1 MINKRKILR
10 AKIDRRR
17 FLQIAGGSAACL
29 GAAAC
34 LPHADGDW
42 SSCTED
48 QPLIVTPPSNRVI
61 EVHSE
66 QAIVESGGKSVID
79 AGVVAEMFSAGLLAL
94 TEQASADVAW
104 QTVMPERKDGERIA
118 LKANALNSDVPSTP
132 ELLAAV
138 IGSMV
143 EGGIPIADLF
153 VWDRTLRE
161 LEQAGITTERLGV
174 DCRGTIQSS
183 SDHSGP
189 GYEQEAACLSGRKI
203 HLSTILT
210 RETDHMVNVAVLK
223 NHFAAGFTGCLK
235 NNYGCF
241 ENPYDFHDGCEQH
254 IALLNALP
262 QIASVA
268 RLYVV
273 DALFAVTAG
282 DTNKP
287 ADCEPGLILLSF
299 DPVAIDQRGLEIRDE
314 IRASRGQG
322 PGNPAGYI
330 QVAADIGLG
339 STNYDLQT
347 IEI

>member
-1 MINKRKILR
+1 
-10 AKIDRRR
+10 
-17 FLQIAGGSAACL
+17 LQIAGGSAACL

-42 SSCTED
+42 SSCTEG
-48 QPLIVTPPSNRVI
+48 QPLIVAPSSNLVV
-61 EVHSE
+61 EVHSDL
-66 QAIVESGGKSVID
+66 AIAKVEGKSVID
-79 AGVVAEMFSAGLLAL
+79 ASVVAAMFTAGLQSL
-94 TEQASADVAW
+94 TGQATAAEAW
-104 QTVMPERKDGERIA
+104 QVVLPGRKDGERIA
-118 LKANALNSDVPSTP
+118 LKANALNPDVPSSP

-138 IGSMV
+138 IGSLT
-143 EGGIPIADLF
+143 EGGIPAVDVF
-153 VWDRTLRE
+153 VWDRTVRE
-161 LEQAGITTERLGV
+161 LEHAGITPERLGV
-174 DCRGTIQSS
+174 DCLGTIYSS
-183 SDHSGP
+183 GDDSGP

-210 RETDHMVNVAVLK
+210 RETDHLINVAVLK

-268 RLYVV
+268 RLCVV
-273 DALFAVTAG
+273 DALFAVTVG

-299 DPVAIDQRGLEIRDE
+299 DPVAIDQRGLDIRDQ

-330 QVAADIGLG
+330 QVAAEMGMG
-339 STNYDLQT
+339 STDYELQT

>member
-1 MINKRKILR
+1 MEEKRR
-10 AKIDRRR
+10 NERDKIDRRR
-17 FLQIAGGSAACL
+17 FLKVACGSAACL

-42 SSCTED
+42 DSCTES
-48 QPLIVTPPSNRVI
+48 QPLIEAPSSNRVV

-66 QAIVESGGKSVID
+66 QAVIQVEGKSAID
-79 AGVVAEMFSAGLLAL
+79 AGVVIAMFAAGLQSL
-94 TEQASADVAW
+94 TGQAEAAEAW
-104 QTVMPERKDGERIA
+104 RVVLPGRKDGERIA
-118 LKANALNSDVPSTP
+118 LKANALNQDVPSSP

-138 IGSMV
+138 IGSLT
-143 EGGIPIADLF
+143 EGGIPAADVF
-153 VWDRTLRE
+153 VWDRTVRE
-161 LEQAGITTERLGV
+161 LELAGITPERLGV
-174 DCRGTIQSS
+174 DCRGTIYSS
-183 SDHSGP
+183 GDDSGP
-189 GYEQEAACLSGRKI
+189 GYEQEAACLSGCKI

-210 RETDHMVNVAVLK
+210 RETDHLINVAVLK
-223 NHFAAGFTGCLK
+223 NHFAAGFSGCLK

-268 RLYVV
+268 RLCVL
-273 DALFAVTAG
+273 DSLFAVTSG

-299 DPVAIDQRGLEIRDE
+299 DPVAIDQRGLDVRDR
-314 IRASRGQG
+314 IRASRGQD
-322 PGNPAGYI
+322 PGNPAGYL
-330 QVAADIGLG
+330 QVAADMGMGNID
-339 STNYDLQT
+339 YDLQT